1 LGAAGSSDE
10 FIKRVGAWM
19 IVGWNAVEGGSS
31 LRKSASY
38 SNGLLISAMSTVAV
52 SLLVAVI
59 CCIGWIV
66 YKKRCNNYNQVMH
79 GNGSEGKNF
88 FSTPSCPIVFFWVC
102 CPICDHGFF
111 GFQIQKTYKCPC
123 TLLEMLSTPEFWMM
137 HILVAFHDHLFLV
150 DLFMFSYCSKC
161 RFHVSDVPW

>member
-1 LGAAGSSDE
+1 
-10 FIKRVGAWM
+10 M

-66 YKKRCNNYNQVMH
+66 YKKRCNNYNQVLH

-88 FSTPSCPIVFFWVC
+88 FSTPSCPIVLFWAC

-111 GFQIQKTYKCPC
+111 GFRIQKTYKCQY
-123 TLLEMLSTPEFWMM
+123 TLLQMLSTPEFWMM
-137 HILVAFHDHLFLV
+137 HILIAFHDHLFLV
-150 DLFMFSYCSKC
+150 DLFTFSSCSKC
-161 RFHVSDVPW
+161 GFHVGDVPW

>member
-79 GNGSEGKNF
+79 GNGSEGKDF
-88 FSTPSCPIVFFWVC
+88 FSTASCPIVFFWVC
-102 CPICDHGFF
+102 CPICDLGFF
-111 GFQIQKTYKCPC
+111 GF
-123 TLLEMLSTPEFWMM
+123 
-137 HILVAFHDHLFLV
+137 
-150 DLFMFSYCSKC
+150 
-161 RFHVSDVPW
+161 